1 MYLKE
6 LIGETDYSCK
16 YKDMFKKG
24 LLIPTFMKKEGSE
37 ELERLGI
44 YTEDDGVGEVE
55 NILVYNVTE
64 LHDHE
69 ENGVKGS
76 IYYTGNSGGL
86 FSPLSMDEL
95 GQLIDRHI
103 EKYK

>member
-1 MYLKE
+1 
-6 LIGETDYSCK
+6 
-16 YKDMFKKG
+16 MFKKG
-24 LLIPTFMKKEGSE
+24 LLIPTFMKKGGSE

-95 GQLIDRHI
+95 GELIDRHL